1 MIKID
6 KTKNYIFLLL
16 LALNNFL
23 TLHSVLSS
31 EIERSSSCNLLYLQI
46 SCVFHPITKCKNT
59 RHLLRLCLNFSSSVT
74 NDSHSEREHAVH
86 PLSESL

>member
-6 KTKNYIFLLL
+6 TTKNYIFLLL

-31 EIERSSSCNLLYLQI
+31 EIEGSSCNLLYLLI
-46 SCVFHPITKCKNT
+46 SCVFHLITKCKNT

-74 NDSHSEREHAVH
+74 NDSHSEQEHAVH